1 MFILYNLIYI
11 FLLPLLIL
19 RDLIT
24 IDKEKLKTIS
34 EKLGQNYLKHTK
46 ASIWLH
52 GVSLGEIKIL
62 STLAKRLDDE
72 GHNILLTSTTNT
84 GRNELQK
91 NFSNSNIKFL
101 PFPYDL
107 NHIHKKIIN
116 YYRIEKIVLFESEFW
131 PNLLSQSSE
140 VKIISL
146 NTSISDQSFSRY
158 KATKIFSSFIFSKV
172 DLFLAQSKE
181 TINRLNILGASN
193 TKLLGNMKI
202 KK

>member
-1 MFILYNLIYI
+1 MLVFYNLIYI

-34 EKLGQNYLKHTK
+34 EKLGQNYMKQTK

-72 GHNILLTSTTNT
+72 GHNVLLTSTTNT
-84 GRNELQK
+84 GRNELEK
-91 NFSNSNIKFL
+91 NFKNSNIKFL

-107 NHIHKKIIN
+107 NHVHKKII
-116 YYRIEKIVLFESEFW
+116 SH
-131 PNLLSQSSE
+131 
-140 VKIISL
+140 
-146 NTSISDQSFSRY
+146 
-158 KATKIFSSFIFSKV
+158 
-172 DLFLAQSKE
+172 
-181 TINRLNILGASN
+181 
-193 TKLLGNMKI
+193 
-202 KK
+202 

>member
-1 MFILYNLIYI
+1 MLVFYNLIYI

-34 EKLGQNYLKHTK
+34 EKLGQNYMKQTK

-72 GHNILLTSTTNT
+72 GHNVLLTSTTNT
-84 GRNELQK
+84 GRNELEK
-91 NFSNSNIKFL
+91 NFKNSNIKFL

-107 NHIHKKIIN
+107 NHVHKKIISN
-116 YYRIEKIVLFESEFW
+116 YRIKKIVLFESEFW
-131 PNLLSQSSE
+131 PNLLSQSSH

-146 NTSISDQSFSRY
+146 NT
-158 KATKIFSSFIFSKV
+158 
-172 DLFLAQSKE
+172 
-181 TINRLNILGASN
+181 
-193 TKLLGNMKI
+193 
-202 KK
+202 